1 MTRCVE
7 DRFLASKNGM
17 HDSETQQMF
26 MEWTFTSKK
35 EIVDI
40 ISSLAM
46 ETADAQVTRYRRL
59 VDQLIQHTVPTPDS
73 LMLDHLKP
81 QLITSTITKLVEEKN
96 AADRAN
102 KSLSEELDANQKATD
117 DTIAQHLR
125 ARDSEY
131 KSTED
136 ALKKAAQE
144 KREALRKNAS
154 QAMELSRAKEEAV
167 EDKLFLAEKRKNLED
182 EYAEKSRKTDAELLG
197 TKAEL
202 ADLSLK
208 YKEIQRDLEATIK
221 ESELINSKYNKF
233 KEKQL
238 EFKLKA
244 EKVAEENK
252 SLRDEKRDF
261 GNERDILVKERDHY
275 KSISKKSATR
285 HTHLRSRMISTRR
298 STPRPTPRDQN

>member
-221 ESELINSKYNKF
+221 ESELM
-233 KEKQL
+233 
-238 EFKLKA
+238 LKA
-244 EKVAEENK
+244 EKVAAENK